1 MRKLFELCFGI
12 CFIVMFCS
20 RIAAAEAKSRSRP
33 ASTALTIQV
42 LLDRA
47 NFSPGEIDGRL
58 GKNSQE
64 ALHAY
69 QEANGLNGTG
79 KPDNET
85 VNALKG
91 NQEVPVLVQYT
102 ITENDVA
109 GPFTEKI
116 PSDKMEMAKL
126 EALNYTSPLEEL
138 SEKFHASPQLLKAL
152 NRTAEFQAGEEILVP
167 NVLEESATSSEQT
180 GVNSSSTQSAQAQ
193 SGNTTYR
200 LQTQSQSRLP
210 KAAVT
215 VIVNQE
221 TSSLSVQDSDGKVVF
236 NAPVTLGSEH
246 DPLPVGEWKV
256 KGISRNPVYQY
267 NPELFWDADPT
278 HAKAK
283 IQAGPNNPVGV
294 VWIQINQE
302 HYGIHGTAEP
312 GRIGHPESHGCVR
325 LTNWDAL
332 KLSSLVKFGTPVVF
346 Q

>member
-1 MRKLFELCFGI
+1 
-12 CFIVMFCS
+12 
-20 RIAAAEAKSRSRP
+20 
-33 ASTALTIQV
+33 

-69 QEANGLNGTG
+69 QEANGFNGTG

-85 VNALKG
+85 INALKG
-91 NQEVPVLVQYT
+91 NQEVPILVQYT

-116 PSDKMEMAKL
+116 PSDKTEMAKL

-138 SEKFHASPQLLKAL
+138 SEKFHVSPQLLKAL

-167 NVLEESATSSEQT
+167 NVLEENATSSEQT

-283 IQAGPNNPVGV
+283 IAPGPNNPVGV
-294 VWIQINQE
+294 VWIEITKE
-302 HYGIHGTAEP
+302 HYGIHGSPEP

-332 KLSSLVKFGTPVVF
+332 KLASMVKFGTPVVF